1 MYQTAE
7 YLVQLLY
14 ARLLVTFPTVVQA
27 VPIQESIVENDR
39 NNTSLSSL

>member
-1 MYQTAE
+1 MYQTAK
-7 YLVQLLY
+7 YLVLLQY
-14 ARLLVTFPTVVQA
+14 VRLLLTFPTVLPV